1 MSLFGKKDPAVPT
14 AAFKDAVYDQNM
26 MAFKVTCPVCNT
38 THMISDVL
46 ASQAVSM
53 YINCTGCYNEWKPN
67 TGWRY
72 DDVAMYRTLYGNTG
86 HYATSLAGAS
96 GYYQQQL
103 AQASGY
109 PSPINNPPTGYAQAL
124 AYSQS
129 LSSPSSYPSRAITT
143 TMPDGLKDYPERT
156 DVLIGYRAYQLKWD
170 GKDICLKGARAEW
183 PEREF
188 TAKCTS
194 LGPETLYDAIDL
206 MWQTKA
212 DPKSI
217 TQEEL
222 CRIHLADPNS
232 QCSDDHHGCGIYA
245 MRKAQGID
253 YVNLESY
260 RIVAETALFGWVAT
274 YTLGYRAEKA
284 RIEKLTYLHDGV
296 VLAPDQAI
304 ADALM
309 ARYGVPVEFQAIAA
323 WKAA

>member
-1 MSLFGKKDPAVPT
+1 MSLFGKRDPAVATSNNVPIIR
-14 AAFKDAVYDQNM
+14 DATYDSRM
-26 MAFKVTCPVCNT
+26 MAYKLVCPLCQTN
-38 THMISDVL
+38 HMIADDAL
-46 ASQAVSM
+46 AQSLTPYVYCPS
-53 YINCTGCYNEWKPN
+53 NCGNSWSAN
-67 TGWRY
+67 AGWRY
-72 DDVAMYRTLYGNTG
+72 Q
-86 HYATSLAGAS
+86 TSTSPASFSPS
-96 GYYQQQL
+96 GYSQQQM
-103 AQASGY
+103 AQAW
-109 PSPINNPPTGYAQAL
+109 PSSYGYAQAL

-129 LSSPSSYPSRAITT
+129 LSSLPYNSPYPAAQAITT

-156 DVLIGYRAYQLKWD
+156 DILIGYRAYQLKWD
-170 GKDICLKGARAEW
+170 GMDICLKGARADW
-183 PEREF
+183 SEREYTAKCTSDWSEREY

-194 LGPETLYDAIDL
+194 LSETASGV
-206 MWQTKA
+206 T
-212 DPKSI
+212 P
-217 TQEEL
+217 EEL
-222 CRIHLADPNS
+222 CRIHLADPNA

-309 ARYGVPVEFQAIAA
+309 ARYGVPVEFQAITA